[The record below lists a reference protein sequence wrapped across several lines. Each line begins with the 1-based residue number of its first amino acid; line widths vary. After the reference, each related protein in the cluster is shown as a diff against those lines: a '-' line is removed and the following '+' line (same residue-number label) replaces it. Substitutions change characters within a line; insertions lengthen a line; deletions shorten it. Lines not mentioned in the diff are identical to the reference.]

1 MRLRRKLYK
10 HTRADQQRKP
20 APGGTG
26 DRRGL
31 QDRFGKTHQNH
42 KLFGGRIV
50 KNTPC
55 HKRSTLIRSYRKN
68 KSFIFYSGGRR
79 PATGRPPAGHRPA
92 PHKSRFRR
100 PSPEGI
106 TALTRPHIVAR
117 THARTHRNRNRNRN
131 RFPGWVDPS
140 TSNIYT
146 YKTSLKADKEF
157 EGCFFF

>member
-68 KSFIFYSGGRR
+68 KSFIFFGSGRR
-79 PATGRPPAGHRPA
+79 HRPAPAGA

-100 PSPEGI
+100 PRPEGI
-106 TALTRPHIVAR
+106 TALTHPHSFAR

-131 RFPGWVDPS
+131 RFPG
-140 TSNIYT
+140 
-146 YKTSLKADKEF
+146 
-157 EGCFFF
+157 